1 MQRSLLLVMMML
13 LACPMAGWTQS
24 RTVTGQVI
32 SGEDNLTLP
41 GVNVSIKNT
50 NRGTVTDIDGN
61 YSISASSGETLIYSY
76 IGFIPQEVEV
86 ENQNTIDITLQPDAQ
101 TLGEVV
107 VVGYGSVTRGDLT
120 GNVASLKGSE
130 IANVPV
136 PSFQEALQGRM
147 SGVFVESSSGKVG
160 EGVKIRVR
168 GTSSI
173 SGGNEPLYVID
184 GIPVTSSGT
193 IGKSNPL
200 ADINF
205 NDIESFEVLKDA
217 SAAAIYGAR
226 ASNGVV
232 LITTKSGTSGKTK
245 FNVGIQRGVSSPTR
259 RNEFLNSAQYIELMR
274 ESGYNNDLANG
285 LDPINNPADYEDS
298 DLEFVEGRLDRYAGH
313 TDWRD
318 GAVDTDWQ
326 EQAFNP
332 DAGVTNVNFSASGGD
347 EKTRFYFSTSYD
359 KQDGIM
365 IRNNFERISG
375 RLNLDHKV
383 SDRFT
388 LGANFSLART
398 ETTRLPEDNQ
408 FNNPIQL
415 VALAPITPIRD
426 ENGVLNDRPTTTYY
440 NNLIDSENA
449 NWLSTSY
456 RNINSIFGEYEFTE
470 NLKFRS
476 DFAVD
481 IINQSDERFFGSR
494 TITGQGTN
502 GYGTSR
508 WVRVFNYNT
517 NNYFTYT
524 NTFSDRHQLEA
535 VAGMSFQKSEDNY
548 TRVDGQEFPLD
559 DLKTLES
566 AAEIVEGTST
576 FTDFSFLSYFS
587 RINYKLDDK
596 YLMTVSARY
605 DASSRFGENNKYGFF
620 PAGSLGWIVTEE
632 GFLKGSEGLSLLKLR
647 TSYGLTGNA
656 EIGNFD
662 HLGLFGPVSYGLQPG
677 LEPTQIPNPNLT
689 WETTAQFNLGIE
701 FGFFND
707 RITGELDYYDKQTS
721 DLLLLVP
728 VPGTTGFATQRQN
741 IGKMQNYGFEVVLN
755 SANYADQNFSWNTSF
770 NFARNI
776 NRVRELAEG
785 QNSIPPSSS
794 RFLNGIFIGESIG
807 VFYGP
812 RYAGVD
818 PNNGDALYYSN
829 EQLTETTSDYN
840 EAARMVVGDPNPDFI
855 AGITNNIAYK
865 NLELSFLFQGVFGN
879 EIYEGGGGFYA
890 ANGDWFDNST
900 AIQFNRWQEAGDITN
915 IPQARLGECNGC
927 NASSRYISD
936 GSYVRL
942 KTLSLGYNLPSSLI
956 DKMRV
961 SNARIYLMAQNLL
974 TFTNYMGWD
983 PEVNADYLGSTTS
996 DSNVF
1001 QGNDFYSAPQA
1012 KTFSL
1017 GLNIGF

>member
-1 MQRSLLLVMMML
+1 MKKSVLILVALLMAL
-13 LACPMAGWTQS
+13 PIAGWSQTKTIS
-24 RTVTGQVI
+24 GTVI
-32 SGEDNLTLP
+32 SGEDNMTLP
-41 GVNVSIKNT
+41 GVNVRVQGT
-50 NRGTVTDIDGN
+50 NRGTVTDIEGS
-61 YSISASSGETLIYSY
+61 YSINAGSEETLVFSY
-76 IGFIPQEVEV
+76 IGFLNQEVLV
-86 ENQNTIDITLQPDAQ
+86 GNQNTIDITLLPDTK

-120 GNVASLKGSE
+120 GNVASLKGAE

-136 PSFQEALQGRM
+136 PTFQEAIQGRM

-168 GTSSI
+168 GTTSI

-184 GIPVTSSGT
+184 GIPVTSAGT

-232 LITTKSGTSGKTK
+232 LITTKSGRAGKTR

-259 RNEFLNSAQYIELMR
+259 RQEFLNAAQYVELMR

-285 LDPINNPADYEDS
+285 LDPINNPDDYENS
-298 DLEFVEGRLDRYAGH
+298 DLEFVENRLDRYAGH
-313 TDWRD
+313 TNWRN
-318 GAVDTDWQ
+318 GTVNTDWQ

-332 DAGVTNVNFSASGGD
+332 NAGITNVNFSANGGN
-347 EKTRFYFSTSYD
+347 ETTRFYFSTSYD
-359 KQDGIM
+359 KQDGIL
-365 IRNNFERISG
+365 IRNEFKRISG
-375 RLNLDHKV
+375 RLNLDHKI

-388 LGANFSLART
+388 IGANFSLART

-426 ENGVLNDRPTTTYY
+426 ENGVLYDRPTTTYY
-440 NNLIDSENA
+440 NSLIDSENA
-449 NWLSTSY
+449 NWLTTSY
-456 RNINSIFGEYEFTE
+456 RNINNIFGEYSFNE
-470 NLKFRS
+470 NLRFRS

-481 IINQSDERFFGSR
+481 IINQNDDRFFGSR

-502 GYGTSR
+502 GFGSSR
-508 WVRVFNYNT
+508 WKRILNYNT
-517 NNYFTYT
+517 NNYFTYS
-524 NTFSDRHQLEA
+524 NTFEERHQMEV
-535 VAGMSFQKSEDNY
+535 VAGMSFQKTEDDY

-559 DLKTLES
+559 ALKTLES
-566 AAEIVEGTST
+566 AAEIVEGTSE
-576 FTDFSFLSYFS
+576 FTNSSFLSYFS
-587 RINYKLDDK
+587 RVNYKLDNR
-596 YLMTVSARY
+596 YLMTLSARY

-620 PAGSLGWIVTEE
+620 PAGSLGWILTEE
-632 GFLKGSEGLSLLKLR
+632 TFLKGKEGLSLLKVR
-647 TSYGLTGNA
+647 TSYGKTGNA
-656 EIGNFD
+656 EIGDFD
-662 HLGLFGPVSYGLQPG
+662 HLGLYGPASYGLRPG
-677 LEPTQIPNPNLT
+677 LQPTQIKNPDLT
-689 WETTAQFNLGIE
+689 WETTVQFDLGIE
-701 FGFFND
+701 FGLFND
-707 RITGELDYYDKQTS
+707 RITGELDYYDKRTS
-721 DLLLLVP
+721 DLLLLLP
-728 VPGTTGFATQRQN
+728 LPGTTGFESFRQN

-755 SANYADQNFSWNTSF
+755 SANYADQNFSWNTSV

-776 NRVRELAEG
+776 NRVRELSED

-807 VFYGP
+807 VFYG
-812 RYAGVD
+812 RKYAGVD
-818 PNNGDALYYSN
+818 PTNGDALYYSN
-829 EQLTETTSDYN
+829 EAQTETTNDFN
-840 EAARMVVGDPNPDFI
+840 QAARMVVGDPNPDFI
-855 AGITNNIAYK
+855 AGLTNDITYK
-865 NLELSFLFQGVFGN
+865 NLQLSFLFQGVFGN
-879 EIYEGGGGFYA
+879 DIYEGGGGFYA

-900 AIQFNRWQEAGDITN
+900 AVQFNRWQNPGDITD
-915 IPQARLGECNGC
+915 IPQSRLGECNGC
-927 NASSRYISD
+927 NASSRYVSD

-942 KTLSLGYNLPSSLI
+942 KTLSLGYNLPSSLLE
-956 DKMRV
+956 KMEINSARV
-961 SNARIYLMAQNLL
+961 YLMAQNLL
-974 TFTNYMGWD
+974 TFTNYNGWD

-1001 QGNDFYSAPQA
+1001 QGVDFYSAPQA
-1012 KTFSL
+1012 KTVSL

>member
-1 MQRSLLLVMMML
+1 MKKSVLILVTLLLALPTV
-13 LACPMAGWTQS
+13 GWTQS
-24 RTVTGQVI
+24 KTVSGTVI
-32 SGEDNLTLP
+32 SGEDNMTLP
-41 GVNVSIKNT
+41 GVNVRVQGTSQ
-50 NRGTVTDIDGN
+50 GTVTDIDGS
-61 YSISASSGETLIYSY
+61 YSIAVANEETLVFSY
-76 IGFIPQEVEV
+76 IGFLSQEVSV
-86 ENQNTIDITLQPDAQ
+86 VNQSTIDITLLPDAK

-136 PSFQEALQGRM
+136 PTFQEAIQGRM

-232 LITTKSGTSGKTK
+232 LITTKSGTAGKTK
-245 FNVGIQRGVSSPTR
+245 FNVGIQRGVSTPTR
-259 RNEFLNSAQYIELMR
+259 KNEFLNAAQYVELMR

-285 LDPINNPADYEDS
+285 LDPINNPDDYEDS
-298 DLEFVEGRLDRYAGH
+298 DLEFVEDRLDRYAGH

-318 GAVDTDWQ
+318 GTVNTDWQ

-332 DAGVTNVNFSASGGD
+332 DAGITNVNFSANGGN
-347 EKTRFYFSTSYD
+347 ESTRFYFSTSYD
-359 KQDGIM
+359 KQDGII
-365 IRNNFERISG
+365 IRNKFERISG
-375 RLNLDHKV
+375 RLNLDHKI
-383 SDRFT
+383 SDRFNI
-388 LGANFSLART
+388 GANFSLART

-426 ENGVLNDRPTTTYY
+426 ENGVLYDRPTTTYY
-440 NNLIDSENA
+440 NSLIDSENA
-449 NWLSTSY
+449 NWLTTSF
-456 RNINSIFGEYEFTE
+456 RNINTIFGEYIFNE

-476 DFAVD
+476 DFGVD
-481 IINQSDERFFGSR
+481 VINQNDDRFFGSR
-494 TITGQGTN
+494 TITGLGTN
-502 GYGTSR
+502 GFGSSR
-508 WVRVFNYNT
+508 WERILNYNT
-517 NNYFTYT
+517 NNYFTYS
-524 NTFSDRHQLEA
+524 NTFEERHQLE
-535 VAGMSFQKSEDNY
+535 VVGGMSFQKREEDY
-548 TRVDGQEFPLD
+548 TQVDGQEFPLD
-559 DLKTLES
+559 ALKTLES

-576 FTDFSFLSYFS
+576 FTNSSFLSYFS
-587 RINYKLDDK
+587 RINYKLDNR
-596 YLMTVSARY
+596 YLMTLSARY
-605 DASSRFGENNKYGFF
+605 DASSRFGENNRYGFF
-620 PAGSLGWIVTEE
+620 PAGSLGWILTEE
-632 GFLKGSEGLSLLKLR
+632 AFLHGKEGLSLLKLR
-647 TSYGLTGNA
+647 TSFGITGNA
-656 EIGNFD
+656 EIGDFD
-662 HLGLFGPVSYGLQPG
+662 HLGLYGPASYGLRPG
-677 LEPTQIPNPNLT
+677 LQPTQIKNPDLT
-689 WETTAQFNLGIE
+689 WETTAQFNVGIE
-701 FGFFND
+701 FGLFDD
-707 RITGELDYYDKQTS
+707 RITGELDYYDKRTS
-721 DLLLLVP
+721 DLLLLLP
-728 VPGTTGFATQRQN
+728 LPGTSGFASFRQN
-741 IGKMQNYGFEVVLN
+741 TGKMQNYGFEVVLN
-755 SANYADQNFSWNTSF
+755 SANYADQNFSWNTSL

-776 NRVRELAEG
+776 NRVRELSEG

-818 PNNGDALYYSN
+818 PANGDALYYSN
-829 EQLTETTSDYN
+829 EALTETTNDFN

-855 AGITNNIAYK
+855 AGITNDITYK
-865 NLELSFLFQGVFGN
+865 NIQLSFLFQGVFGN
-879 EIYEGGGGFYA
+879 DIYEGGGGFYA

-900 AIQFNRWQEAGDITN
+900 AIQFNRWQNPGDITN

-927 NASSRYISD
+927 NASSRYVSD

-956 DKMRV
+956 EKMKINSARV
-961 SNARIYLMAQNLL
+961 YFMAQNLL

-1001 QGNDFYSAPQA
+1001 QGVDFYSAPQA

-1017 GLNIGF
+1017 GLNVGF